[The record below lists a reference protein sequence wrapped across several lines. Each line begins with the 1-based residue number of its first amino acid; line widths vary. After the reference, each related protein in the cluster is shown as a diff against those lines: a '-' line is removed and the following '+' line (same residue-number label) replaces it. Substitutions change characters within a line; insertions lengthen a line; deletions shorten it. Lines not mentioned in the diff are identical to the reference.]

1 MIFIRSE
8 YMPFNH
14 DIERQQALLALV
26 KQAIEEDNALRA
38 SLKIGEKFRFIR
50 DRLDALLSQVEESL
64 SVHLENKAKKVKQI
78 KENDVVVYVYLFNA
92 HGLTLS
98 AWKKMVKPELFYEY
112 SVNRPIY
119 LEKSAVEAFIRHK
132 PNKLQHGYLSV
143 MVHKEDI
150 LPETPEHMVKD
161 TYGHVLAKVK
171 EGALHFENLLFFTHA
186 DKEYTVNED
195 QELVRENNNNA

>member
-1 MIFIRSE
+1 
-8 YMPFNH
+8 MPLTH

-26 KQAIEEDNALRA
+26 KQAIEEDNALRTN
-38 SLKIGEKFRFIR
+38 LQIGDKFRFIR
-50 DRLDALLSQVEESL
+50 DRLDVLLSQVEQGL
-64 SVHLENKAKKVKQI
+64 SVQLESKAKKIKQI
-78 KENDVVVYVYLFNA
+78 KENNVVVYVYLFNA

-143 MVHKEDI
+143 MVEKEAI
-150 LPETPEHMVKD
+150 LPQSPEHMMKD
-161 TYGHVLAKVK
+161 AYGQVLGKVK
-171 EGALHFENLLFFTHA
+171 EGALRFENLLFFTHA
-186 DKEYTVNED
+186 DKEYTVNEE
-195 QELVRENNNNA
+195 QELVRENNNNNNG